1 MTDDLRE
8 QLARAAWN
16 ALPATPHG
24 WDAADEP
31 TRKAW
36 LDIADALLPEVRAYA
51 ADQLDAA
58 IHDACVH
65 GWDEAHPI
73 LSDRAAAL
81 RQQP

>member
-58 IHDACVH
+58 ATAMSWPNSQNCGHEIRR
-65 GWDEAHPI
+65 
-73 LSDRAAAL
+73 RAAAL
-81 RQQP
+81 RNQP